1 MNRLLVALLLCAPAA
16 DAAMIW
22 QQEPDSDWAV
32 ETNDPD
38 APRDPAPSQP
48 GGGFANPSERIFR
61 DQLGRGVLDR
71 LCRRAKLELHQ
82 DFDIAE
88 IGGVGGRFGRRLRQI
103 DERHEAIIDTVDV
116 RFRAGYSFPYQ
127 VSEHVNFSF
136 WVGGS
141 AELES
146 TVIRSREG
154 KLSCEELLQLA
165 DLRHVKTVFPF
176 RASRIKNMAP
186 GEVWKLP
193 IRLSWGFAPSIGGG
207 AEGLAV
213 SITAGGRTKSGQ
225 AALTLYR
232 MDAERLRMR
241 FRLEDAVIYN
251 HGGNVLGTVPAIA
264 VGSLGANIIAEAVD
278 SVIAKELAKFVQ
290 TQLGYFRSSAD
301 GQSIIFEQI
310 LDPRDDEQMQA
321 LEKVVKG
328 DLRDILSLLVRRRG
342 LIPLDRPAYENAAD
356 LSRHYHSV
364 LEGKDLSVL
373 ADTYSRE
380 AGGWT
385 LRLPLLTRQGWHDS
399 SASDQ
404 FERLGDSHEEVRIY
418 SAERNRQ
425 RGYLYLPIVGAIVND
440 NNADSA
446 QTLTPVVAGAAGPA
460 AAVYIRQNAFERVGA
475 SSVREEA
482 ERFSRL
488 TALIGRE
495 SGSPTAARTALPV
508 DRFFPAGEARFQT
521 RNGGPRGTSTQNNE
535 HSYDKGNMV
544 LSLLVTPEGM
554 TQAVAASNEAVARAY
569 ANTLDE
575 SDRAVLRAVA
585 ASGFDPAEVRRQ
597 AQAAADAAG
606 DTVSPRRYVELAER
620 AALVVTDMIRL
631 REAPDNDRRAA
642 LLARIIEGE
651 SESGLKYDEF
661 MAVLVQLADPT
672 QVRADFRVD
681 VKKGVK
687 GLSNVNQRMRYNG
700 GIDSEPLIAQAAR
713 LRGPFAGPTDVTD

>member
-1 MNRLLVALLLCAPAA
+1 MGMNRLLVALVLCASAA
-16 DAAMIW
+16 DAGTIW

-32 ETNDPD
+32 ETDDPN
-38 APRDPAPSQP
+38 APRDPRPE
-48 GGGFANPSERIFR
+48 GGFADPSERIFR
-61 DQLGRGVLDR
+61 GQLGRGLLDR

-82 DFDIAE
+82 DFDLAD
-88 IGGVGGRFGRRLRQI
+88 IGGVGGRLGRRLRQI
-103 DERHEAIIDTVDV
+103 DDRHEAIIDTVDV
-116 RFRAGYSFPYQ
+116 RFRVGHRFPYQ
-127 VSEHVNFSF
+127 VSERVNLNFHI
-136 WVGGS
+136 GAS
-141 AELES
+141 AAVES

-176 RASRIKNMAP
+176 RASRIKDMAV

-193 IRLSWGFAPSIGGG
+193 IRLSWGFAPSLGGG
-207 AEGLAV
+207 VGGLAV
-213 SITAGGRTKSGQ
+213 NITAGGRTKSGQ

-241 FRLEDAVIYN
+241 FRLEDAVIYG
-251 HGGNVLGTVPAIA
+251 HGGDVLGTVPAIA

-290 TQLGYFRSSAD
+290 TQLGYFRSSSN

-310 LDPRDDEQMQA
+310 LDPRDEEQMRA
-321 LEKVVKG
+321 LEKVIMG
-328 DLRDILSLLVRRRG
+328 DLRDIISLLVRRRG

-399 SASDQ
+399 SASDK
-404 FERLGDSHEEVRIY
+404 FERLGDRREEVRMY
-418 SAERNRQ
+418 GAERERQ

-446 QTLTPVVAGAAGPA
+446 QTLTPVVAGAAGPP

-482 ERFSRL
+482 GRFSRL

-495 SGSPTAARTALPV
+495 SGSPTAVRTALPV
-508 DRFFPAGEARFQT
+508 DRFFPAGEARDQT
-521 RNGGPRGTSTQNNE
+521 RDGDPPQDNE
-535 HSYDKGNMV
+535 RSYEKGDMS
-544 LSLLVTPEGM
+544 LSVLVTPEGV
-554 TQAVAASNEAVARAY
+554 TQAVSASNEAVVRAY

-575 SDRAVLRAVA
+575 TDRSVLRAVA

-606 DTVSPRRYVELAER
+606 DTVSPRYYVELAER
-620 AALVVTDMIRL
+620 AALVVADMIRL
-631 REAPDNDRRAA
+631 REASDNDRRAA

-661 MAVLVQLADPT
+661 MAVLVQLADPS
-672 QVRADFRVD
+672 QVRADFRINVR
-681 VKKGVK
+681 KGVK

-700 GIDSEPLIAQAAR
+700 GIDSEPLIARAAR

>member
-16 DAAMIW
+16 DAGVIW

-32 ETNDPD
+32 ETSVPD
-38 APRDPAPSQP
+38 APGGPAPTQP
-48 GGGFANPSERIFR
+48 GGGFSNPSERIFR

-71 LCRRAKLELHQ
+71 LCRRASLDLHQ
-82 DFDIAE
+82 DFDVTE
-88 IGGVGGRFGRRLRQI
+88 FGGVGGRFNRRLRQI
-103 DERHEAIIDTVDV
+103 DDRHEAIIDTIDV
-116 RFRAGYSFPYQ
+116 KFKVGHSFPYQ
-127 VSEHVNFSF
+127 VSEQVHFSF
-136 WVGGS
+136 WVGAS
-141 AELES
+141 AEVES

-154 KLSCEELLQLA
+154 RISCEELLQLA

-176 RASRIKNMAP
+176 RASRVKNMAV

-213 SITAGGRTKSGQ
+213 SISAGGRTKAGQ

-232 MDAERLRMR
+232 MDADRLRMR

-251 HGGNVLGTVPAIA
+251 HGGNVLGTLPAIQI
-264 VGSLGANIIAEAVD
+264 GSLGANIIAEAVD
-278 SVIAKELAKFVQ
+278 SVIARELAKFVQ
-290 TQLGYFRSSAD
+290 SQLGYFRSSSD

-310 LDPRDDEQMQA
+310 LDPKDEEQMQA

-373 ADTYSRE
+373 ADTYRRE

-404 FERLGDSHEEVRIY
+404 YERLGDRNEEVRIY
-418 SAERNRQ
+418 SADRNRQ
-425 RGYLYLPIVGAIVND
+425 RGYLYLPIVGAIIND
-440 NNADSA
+440 NDSDSA
-446 QTLTPVVAGAAGPA
+446 QALTPVEAGAPGPV
-460 AAVYIRQNAFERVGA
+460 AAVYIRQKAFERLHA

-495 SGSPTAARTALPV
+495 SGSPTPARTALPV
-508 DRFFPAGEARFQT
+508 DRFFPAGEARFTT
-521 RNGGPRGTSTQNNE
+521 RGGPRNTTPVQSE
-535 HSYDKGNMV
+535 HTYDNGSMV
-544 LSLLVTPEGM
+544 LSLLVSPEGM
-554 TQAVAASNEAVARAY
+554 TQALAAANEAVVRAY
-569 ANTLDE
+569 GNTLDQT
-575 SDRAVLRAVA
+575 DRSVLHAVA
-585 ASGFDPAEVRRQ
+585 AAGFDPAEVRRQ

-620 AALVVTDMIRL
+620 AALVVADVIRL

-642 LLARIIEGE
+642 LLARIIDGE

-661 MAVLVQLADPT
+661 MAVLVQLADPS
-672 QVRADFRVD
+672 QVRADFRVN

-687 GLSNVNQRMRYNG
+687 GLANVNQRMRYNG